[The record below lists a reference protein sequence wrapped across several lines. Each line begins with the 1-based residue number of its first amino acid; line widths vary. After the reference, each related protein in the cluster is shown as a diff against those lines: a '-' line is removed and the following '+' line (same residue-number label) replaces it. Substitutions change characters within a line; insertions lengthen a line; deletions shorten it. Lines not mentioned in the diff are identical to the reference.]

1 MEPEEQE
8 DIETLR
14 TQLRDAIQE
23 CRRQIDILKDPV
35 RKGAVSG
42 TKSAGEIPLLENE
55 LKRLRE
61 ALTELN
67 LKNR

>member
-1 MEPEEQE
+1 MEPERK
-8 DIETLR
+8 DVETLR
-14 TQLRDAIQE
+14 AQLREAIQE

-42 TKSAGEIPLLENE
+42 TKNSTEIALLEEE
-55 LKRLRE
+55 LRRLCE

-67 LKNR
+67 